1 MSTSL
6 HDALAELADDIAPAD
21 VPGGLAESAWSAAR
35 VERRRSLSRRS
46 VALLAAAAVAVLL
59 AWVSFGGVS
68 RVDTLPATPTGPVG
82 YPERVRFQT
91 DPPQLPLR
99 SGPVAGLI
107 SVGKKDDADDPDAN
121 AVSSPTV
128 NGGSAV
134 QAVLPSGELRS
145 LDDVIPAGDL
155 GPDQASEILDPVA
168 LSPDGTKIA
177 AVRHTATVLTRSST
191 RDSTYVLHVHDLSTG
206 QHHVVDGRAIGLKFD
221 PYDMVWSPDGRAVA
235 IRLGDSGGL
244 AVVGADGE
252 VRSTTANASHERYS
266 RGTRS
271 VYLAGWSDSSTVVLV
286 TVTVHSRAVWPTT
299 VDATTGQMTHLPHQP
314 GLGTSGYGSGGYISP
329 HVTVFDGALAIRTD
343 ASKTARWSVYR
354 DLTRT
359 GERGTVECCRHT
371 ERSTG
376 DDDNTWYGQI
386 YSVGDSMAVV
396 GSSGADHVWLGDP
409 ADVTQRRTLTVID
422 PALGGTYV
430 IAPGVYARG
439 RASSSL
445 FGTWDLW
452 VLWHPWWT
460 ALGVAG
466 AGLVLWWMLRDSTWT
481 VRPPWRER
489 RRSRA

>member
-6 HDALAELADDIAPAD
+6 HDALAELADDIVPED
-21 VPGGLAESAWSAAR
+21 VPGGLAESAWSTAR

-46 VALLAAAAVAVLL
+46 VALLAAAAVTVLL

-68 RVDTLPATPTGPVG
+68 RVDTLPAAPTGPVG
-82 YPERVRFQT
+82 YPERVRFQA

-99 SGPVAGLI
+99 SGPVAGLV
-107 SVGKKDDADDPDAN
+107 SVGTDDDADDPDRN

-128 NGGSAV
+128 NGGSAT
-134 QAVLPSGELRS
+134 QAVLPGGELRS

-155 GPDQASEILDPVA
+155 RPDQASEILDPVA

-177 AVRHTATVLTRSST
+177 AVRHTATVLSQSMS
-191 RDSTYVLHVHDLSTG
+191 RDSSYVMHLHDLVTG
-206 QHHVVDGRAIGLKFD
+206 EHHAVEGRRIGVKDD
-221 PYDMVWSPDGRAVA
+221 PYDMAWSPDGGAVA
-235 IRLGDSGGL
+235 VRAGDSGGL

-252 VRSTTANASHERYS
+252 VRSRVTNASHERYS
-266 RGTRS
+266 RGTRT
-271 VYLAGWSDSSTVVLV
+271 VFLAGWTDDTTVLLA
-286 TVTVHSRAVWPTT
+286 TMTVHSRAVWPTT
-299 VDATTGQMTHLPHQP
+299 VDAATGRMTHLSHQP
-314 GLGTSGYGSGGYISP
+314 GKGAPGFGSGGYSRP
-329 HVTVFDGALAIRTD
+329 HVTVFAGALVIRTD
-343 ASKTARWSVYR
+343 ASKTSRWSIYR

-359 GERGTVECCRHT
+359 GERGTLECCRHT

-376 DDDNTWYGQI
+376 EDDTWYGQI

-409 ADVTQRRTLTVID
+409 TDVTQRRALTVVD
-422 PALGGTYV
+422 PSLGGSYV
-430 IAPGVYARG
+430 IAPEVYAQG

-452 VLWHPWWT
+452 AVWHPWWT

-466 AGLVLWWMLRDSTWT
+466 AGLVLWWMLRDSTWA
-481 VRPPWRER
+481 VRPPWRGR